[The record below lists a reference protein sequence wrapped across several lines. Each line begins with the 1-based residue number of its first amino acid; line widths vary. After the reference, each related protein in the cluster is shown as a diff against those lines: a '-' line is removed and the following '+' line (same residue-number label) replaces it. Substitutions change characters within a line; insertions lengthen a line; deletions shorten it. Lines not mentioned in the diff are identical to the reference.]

1 MNNYSKE
8 MFNFKELSVEKII
21 TEGGTKYVYAKCN
34 IETQE
39 CPHCGKLAYKSKG
52 YGKTRYIRDIE
63 IAGYPGIIVYNPKRL
78 RCECGKTFTI
88 RCVDIPKRN
97 NISVRQKEKILSD
110 LSTRRSLKEIARDN
124 QVSSTTI
131 ARILDMISYPLD
143 QIGEVVGIDD
153 FKGNLDGNKF
163 QTIMCNPVT
172 GKITNMYATRYKDD
186 LLMEVSKIPK
196 YKREKVKFYIC
207 DMNETYIYIGK
218 MLFYNAKIVI
228 DKFHYTQVITKAV
241 DNIRK
246 RIQKELSDSERKKF
260 KHNRFVILKRKEN
273 LKITKYRDEPK
284 LLEKML
290 NTSKELEK
298 AYFIL
303 QKFYKFNKCRT
314 KEDARI
320 QLIEFASKVEES
332 EIEELK
338 EALKTIRNYYEYIMN
353 AFETKYT
360 NGFTEGKNN
369 NVKSQKRVGFGYIN
383 RERFLKRMM
392 HIENHNW

>member
-1 MNNYSKE
+1 M
-8 MFNFKELSVEKII
+8 
-21 TEGGTKYVYAKCN
+21 
-34 IETQE
+34 
-39 CPHCGKLAYKSKG
+39 
-52 YGKTRYIRDIE
+52 
-63 IAGYPGIIVYNPKRL
+63 
-78 RCECGKTFTI
+78 
-88 RCVDIPKRN
+88 
-97 NISVRQKEKILSD
+97 
-110 LSTRRSLKEIARDN
+110 KEIARDN

-241 DNIRK
+241 DNVRK

-320 QLIEFASKVEES
+320 QLKEFATKVEES